1 MTTNNNKLKQ
11 MYVLNLISN
20 LNADYATHCE
30 EELYENILT
39 INDCLAD
46 PAVVT
51 MTGGNW
57 EVVWG
62 PAIANTAHEHCYLP
76 LQKITRWITD
86 NALYIAQKQGTDEYF
101 IGISGTNAFSSVG
114 WFEQDFDVATCVA
127 WPPAYLHI
135 QNPDIEGAPYVSTGA
150 NAGLRA
156 LVDLQ
161 PQDNAKAA
169 GTTFIDFLLKE
180 VKSKECSISIG
191 GHSLGGC
198 LTPLVAAALG
208 DKIQDSPDA
217 NQYRGVQINAYPTA
231 GPTPGNEAFAEHLQR
246 HINEYH
252 AVFNAH
258 DIVPQA
264 WDAAGLD
271 DLMKAYGSWLF
282 GEGAI
287 KPNSQIN
294 YTFADWIANYAKTQ
308 NYVRLPK
315 NPNAKFTVTT
325 WEGDLIEEVTVD
337 DTVVTSMDF
346 EAYITGLSIG
356 LQITPAGAELKKL
369 AHLNT
374 QESSKLPFEDTA
386 KQLLQPVNKLLS
398 KFSPGIFSKYY
409 YKFFF
414 DHFISDFVRY
424 AFQVALQHTVAYNNP
439 RSSKGGVPWEFD
451 ASERAVLQKYVTA
464 VKHRFLCK
472 ANDIEWQ
479 AATGI
484 ELITTLA
491 TLITD
496 WAEANPLEASA
507 LVKEHFRRIEQQN
520 KAHRTLEEAR
530 EVEKLTL
537 HFNKEIDTVLQLVR
551 KIYYL

>member
-1 MTTNNNKLKQ
+1 

-46 PAVVT
+46 PAVAA
-51 MTGGNW
+51 MAGGNW

-62 PAIANTAHEHCYLP
+62 PAIANTAHKRSYLP

-101 IGISGTNAFSSVG
+101 IGIAGTNAFSSVG
-114 WFEQDFDVATCVA
+114 WFEQDFDVTTCVA
-127 WPPAYLHI
+127 WPPTYLHI
-135 QNPDIEGAPYVSTGA
+135 KNPEVEGAPYVSTGS
-150 NAGLRA
+150 NAGLKA
-156 LVDLQ
+156 LVELR
-161 PQDNAKAA
+161 PQKNAKAA
-169 GTTFIDFLLKE
+169 GITFLDFLLKE
-180 VKSKECSISIG
+180 VKGKECSISIG

-198 LTPLVAAALG
+198 LTPLVAAAIG
-208 DKIQDSPDA
+208 DKMKDAPNA
-217 NQYRGVQINAYPTA
+217 NQYRGVEINAYPTA
-231 GPTPGNEAFAEHLQR
+231 GPTPGNEDFADHLQG

-264 WDAAGLD
+264 WDAKGLD
-271 DLMKAYGSWLF
+271 DLMKAYGTWLF
-282 GEGAI
+282 GDGVI

-315 NPNAKFTVTT
+315 NPNSKFKVTT

-337 DTVVTSMDF
+337 DTVITSMDF
-346 EAYITGLSIG
+346 AAYITGLSIG

-369 AHLNT
+369 VQLNT
-374 QESSKLPFEDTA
+374 QESSKLPLEDTA
-386 KQLLQPVNKLLS
+386 TELLRPVNKLLY
-398 KFSPGIFSKYY
+398 KYTPRIFSKYY
-409 YKFFF
+409 HRFFF
-414 DHFISDFVRY
+414 NKFINDFVRY
-424 AFQVALQHTVAYNNP
+424 AMQVALQHTVAYNNP
-439 RSSKGGVPWEFD
+439 RSSKGRVPWEFS
-451 ASERAVLQKYVTA
+451 ATERATLQKYVTS

-479 AATGI
+479 AATGVD
-484 ELITTLA
+484 LVTKLA

-496 WAEANPLEASA
+496 WAEENPLEASA
-507 LVKEHFRRIEQQN
+507 LVKEHFRHIEEQN
-520 KAHRTLEEAR
+520 NSNQTDEELR
-530 EVEKLTL
+530 ELEKLTL
-537 HFNKEIDTVLQLVR
+537 HFNREIDTVLQMVR